1 MATSFLNFDTK
12 HTVCESTKLKA
23 TIAGH
28 IWNIKMAADADNGII
43 VGKGDYEAP
52 EYYKEAAASATFA
65 GKIIGKGSAGKY
77 LVEVTAVGAGDAL
90 VLQVPLIY
98 ETYTT
103 AMQHESNFYNK
114 KDDIVRAYE
123 LYVGDVFAISEEGF
137 TGTPEVGKTVS
148 VAAKKLKIGE

>member
-28 IWNIKMAADADNGII
+28 IWNIKLAADADNGII

-65 GKIIGKGSAGKY
+65 ERSSAKVL
-77 LVEVTAVGAGDAL
+77 LVS
-90 VLQVPLIY
+90 IW
-98 ETYTT
+98 
-103 AMQHESNFYNK
+103 
-114 KDDIVRAYE
+114 
-123 LYVGDVFAISEEGF
+123 
-137 TGTPEVGKTVS
+137 
-148 VAAKKLKIGE
+148 

>member
-52 EYYKEAAASATFA
+52 EYYKE
-65 GKIIGKGSAGKY
+65 IG
-77 LVEVTAVGAGDAL
+77 
-90 VLQVPLIY
+90 
-98 ETYTT
+98 
-103 AMQHESNFYNK
+103 
-114 KDDIVRAYE
+114 RAH
-123 LYVGDVFAISEEGF
+123 V
-137 TGTPEVGKTVS
+137 
-148 VAAKKLKIGE
+148 

>member
-52 EYYKEAAASATFA
+52 E
-65 GKIIGKGSAGKY
+65 
-77 LVEVTAVGAGDAL
+77 
-90 VLQVPLIY
+90 
-98 ETYTT
+98 
-103 AMQHESNFYNK
+103 
-114 KDDIVRAYE
+114 
-123 LYVGDVFAISEEGF
+123 
-137 TGTPEVGKTVS
+137 
-148 VAAKKLKIGE
+148 